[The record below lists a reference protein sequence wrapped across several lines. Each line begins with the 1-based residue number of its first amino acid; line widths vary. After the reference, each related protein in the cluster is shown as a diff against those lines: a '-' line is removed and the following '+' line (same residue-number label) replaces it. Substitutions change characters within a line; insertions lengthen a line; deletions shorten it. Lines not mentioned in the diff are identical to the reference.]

1 MIVNQFILRRTNS
14 LLSKH
19 LPPKLVCVVCCSLS
33 ELQLQMYRAFLNS
46 KVAKQVAN
54 GGKQTMVLAAIT
66 ALKKLCNHP
75 SLLFEGGTPSSGFES
90 CVSLF
95 PEGALA
101 PKGGRGMGGMA

>member
-46 KVAKQVAN
+46 KVA
-54 GGKQTMVLAAIT
+54 I
-66 ALKKLCNHP
+66 
-75 SLLFEGGTPSSGFES
+75 
-90 CVSLF
+90 VS
-95 PEGALA
+95 
-101 PKGGRGMGGMA
+101 K